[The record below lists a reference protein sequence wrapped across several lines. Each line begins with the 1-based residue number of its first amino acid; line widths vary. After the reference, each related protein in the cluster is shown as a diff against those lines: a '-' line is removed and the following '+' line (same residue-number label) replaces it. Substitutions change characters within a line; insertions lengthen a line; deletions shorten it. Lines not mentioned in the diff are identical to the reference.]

1 MSSSTQLEHYDVP
14 SSNPLETPT
23 FSFRVGKHL
32 GRFFVAAKNKATD
45 KYKQV
50 TSGINQSIEDE
61 EARRLCELQMMLDS
75 QAEEYEAI
83 IDDVQRTW
91 LKRTTLSYSFSTL
104 RGIFTL
110 RGKGFPCCRRKLMKV
125 TLHNSCL
132 AYLAKH
138 NDSESLIEEVRTQA
152 LNAWENRGKDV
163 SSTRIMVN
171 IPSQYGQKY
180 HFFTVSP
187 YANRKDLLSVR
198 G

>member
-32 GRFFVAAKNKATD
+32 GRFFVAAKN
-45 KYKQV
+45 KQV

-91 LKRTTLSYSFSTL
+91 LKRTTLFSILFLIVGIVGTVGTL
-104 RGIFTL
+104 YY
-110 RGKGFPCCRRKLMKV
+110 LM
-125 TLHNSCL
+125 H
-132 AYLAKH
+132 
-138 NDSESLIEEVRTQA
+138 
-152 LNAWENRGKDV
+152 
-163 SSTRIMVN
+163 
-171 IPSQYGQKY
+171 
-180 HFFTVSP
+180 
-187 YANRKDLLSVR
+187 
-198 G
+198 

>member
-1 MSSSTQLEHYDVP
+1 
-14 SSNPLETPT
+14 
-23 FSFRVGKHL
+23 
-32 GRFFVAAKNKATD
+32 
-45 KYKQV
+45 
-50 TSGINQSIEDE
+50 
-61 EARRLCELQMMLDS
+61 
-75 QAEEYEAI
+75 
-83 IDDVQRTW
+83 
-91 LKRTTLSYSFSTL
+91 
-104 RGIFTL
+104 
-110 RGKGFPCCRRKLMKV
+110 MKV

-198 G
+198 R

>member
-1 MSSSTQLEHYDVP
+1 
-14 SSNPLETPT
+14 
-23 FSFRVGKHL
+23 
-32 GRFFVAAKNKATD
+32 
-45 KYKQV
+45 
-50 TSGINQSIEDE
+50 
-61 EARRLCELQMMLDS
+61 
-75 QAEEYEAI
+75 
-83 IDDVQRTW
+83 
-91 LKRTTLSYSFSTL
+91 
-104 RGIFTL
+104 
-110 RGKGFPCCRRKLMKV
+110 MKV

-138 NDSESLIEEVRTQA
+138 NEVRTQA

>member
-23 FSFRVGKHL
+23 FSFRVEKHL

-91 LKRTTLSYSFSTL
+91 LKRTTLFSILFLIVGIVGTVGTL
-104 RGIFTL
+104 YY
-110 RGKGFPCCRRKLMKV
+110 LM
-125 TLHNSCL
+125 H
-132 AYLAKH
+132 
-138 NDSESLIEEVRTQA
+138 
-152 LNAWENRGKDV
+152 
-163 SSTRIMVN
+163 
-171 IPSQYGQKY
+171 
-180 HFFTVSP
+180 
-187 YANRKDLLSVR
+187 
-198 G
+198 

>member
-32 GRFFVAAKNKATD
+32 GRFFVAAKNKA
-45 KYKQV
+45 V

-91 LKRTTLSYSFSTL
+91 LKRTTLFSILFLIVGIVGTVGTL
-104 RGIFTL
+104 YY
-110 RGKGFPCCRRKLMKV
+110 LM
-125 TLHNSCL
+125 H
-132 AYLAKH
+132 
-138 NDSESLIEEVRTQA
+138 
-152 LNAWENRGKDV
+152 
-163 SSTRIMVN
+163 
-171 IPSQYGQKY
+171 
-180 HFFTVSP
+180 
-187 YANRKDLLSVR
+187 
-198 G
+198 

>member
-50 TSGINQSIEDE
+50 KSIEDE

-91 LKRTTLSYSFSTL
+91 LKRTTLFSILFLIVGIVGTVGTL
-104 RGIFTL
+104 YY
-110 RGKGFPCCRRKLMKV
+110 LM
-125 TLHNSCL
+125 H
-132 AYLAKH
+132 
-138 NDSESLIEEVRTQA
+138 
-152 LNAWENRGKDV
+152 
-163 SSTRIMVN
+163 
-171 IPSQYGQKY
+171 
-180 HFFTVSP
+180 
-187 YANRKDLLSVR
+187 
-198 G
+198 